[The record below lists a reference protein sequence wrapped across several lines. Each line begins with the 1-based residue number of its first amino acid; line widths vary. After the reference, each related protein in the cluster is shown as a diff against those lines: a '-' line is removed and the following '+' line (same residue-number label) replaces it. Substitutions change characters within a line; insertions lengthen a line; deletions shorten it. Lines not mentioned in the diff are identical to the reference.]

1 MEWNLIL
8 ENKKRKVA
16 LLQSES
22 DVQYVVATGYDPT
35 APEGQQWGH
44 GSYFMYVTD
53 KEKVKALSS
62 AIDLFRY
69 RTEQDYISRERMSEI
84 ATRAID
90 VIHGDEDECELV
102 DDLDKF
108 ERDYFGIR
116 EADDY
121 E

>member
-1 MEWNLIL
+1 MGWNLIL
-8 ENKKRKVA
+8 ENKKRKIA

-44 GSYFMYVTD
+44 GSYFMYENE
-53 KEKVKALSS
+53 KEKAKALSG
-62 AIDLFRY
+62 ALDLFRY
-69 RTEQDYISRERMSEI
+69 RTEQDYISMERMSEI
-84 ATRAID
+84 AQWAVD
-90 VIHGDEDECELV
+90 VIYCDADECELV
-102 DDLDKF
+102 DGLDKF

-116 EADDY
+116 GADDY